1 MSPRSSVL
9 KMWNIQ
15 KTQSDCNSQCK
26 TKENQMEFWQYEWT
40 SIKSWSALVKPVI
53 HSSDICNRRRD
64 VPRSSC
70 QSTSF
75 SEVGQS
81 SFLLSLFASNDN
93 FSAWKDFLHK
103 KNKEIINL
111 RLPWLLEILSW
122 VVCQRLLTKIPLQP
136 LYLVILEVLIACC
149 LVAKVFRMLEFCYS
163 R

>member
-1 MSPRSSVL
+1 
-9 KMWNIQ
+9 MWNIQ
-15 KTQSDCNSQCK
+15 KSQSDCNSQCK

-81 SFLLSLFASNDN
+81 SFLLSLSASNDN
-93 FSAWKDFLHK
+93 FSVWKDFLHTK
-103 KNKEIINL
+103 K
-111 RLPWLLEILSW
+111 
-122 VVCQRLLTKIPLQP
+122 QRNYKLKSS
-136 LYLVILEVLIACC
+136 LVIGNFVLSCLSETFNKNTITTSLSCHLQDFDCLLPCC
-149 LVAKVFRMLEFCYS
+149 QSFSDGRVLL
-163 R
+163 